1 MFLEDLNSTNGT
13 YLGSSPLE
21 IHRIV
26 GKESV
31 SFGDYLR
38 FGHSS
43 QYYRVQTCMAPGIGT
58 LSVPLDRS
66 DIPANF
72 NENDNYYER
81 QQESNLQQEDGLGYL
96 TEISRKRL
104 GINSSEK
111 NKKLSFQDSE
121 LLSYSADQN
130 QDDSQSRIQSQ
141 LSKSTPILPRGKFR
155 DDRVTKARHEQ
166 KYGEQPVTDTS
177 SKLSNRMPDE
187 KIDKQIVFRDKN
199 TEDVQEVVDF
209 KNKSKDAKIIT
220 KIVENREILDED
232 REERNLIG
240 NRKECSLSDPS
251 DSQQRKLAPEKES
264 MRISI
269 NYPAIRSS
277 AGHRPISVMINPPKG
292 NNDVHYWEH
301 FSSKNKSFDKNY
313 DMMRKSHSE
322 GNIAM
327 NINDNENSDEND
339 FHSDFD
345 FNFDFNHDEGF
356 EERKDPRG
364 NIDLVGERKLKERK
378 TFDCQK
384 VNQIIDANKSNKNI
398 LDHEK
403 ENNFNSN
410 NNNYNKNM
418 ILNKDENKS
427 KHVNNLQFFKKSEDF
442 DNIEKDPVFST
453 SFTGRE
459 DSINWQGQV
468 CYENSIH

>member
-96 TEISRKRL
+96 TEMSRKRL

-111 NKKLSFQDSE
+111 SKKLSFQDSE
-121 LLSYSADQN
+121 LLSYPANQN
-130 QDDSQSRIQSQ
+130 QDDSQSRVQSQ
-141 LSKSTPILPRGKFR
+141 LSKSTPILPQGKFR
-155 DDRVTKARHEQ
+155 DDRVTNVRHEQ
-166 KYGEQPVTDTS
+166 KYGEQSVTDTS

-187 KIDKQIVFRDKN
+187 KIEKQIVLRDKN

-209 KNKSKDAKIIT
+209 KNKSKDAQTIK
-220 KIVENREILDED
+220 KIVENREILYED
-232 REERNLIG
+232 REECDLIG
-240 NRKECSLSDPS
+240 NREEYSISDPS
-251 DSQQRKLAPEKES
+251 DFQQRKLAPEKES

-269 NYPAIRSS
+269 NYPVMRSS
-277 AGHRPISVMINPPKG
+277 KDHCPISVMINPPKE
-292 NNDVHYWEH
+292 NNDLHYWEH

-327 NINDNENSDEND
+327 NIHDNENSDEND

-364 NIDLVGERKLKERK
+364 NINLIGERNIKERK

-384 VNQIIDANKSNKNI
+384 VDQIIDANKNNKNN
-398 LDHEK
+398 LDREK
-403 ENNFNSN
+403 N
-410 NNNYNKNM
+410 NNSDRIDNKYNKNT

-427 KHVNNLQFFKKSEDF
+427 EHVDNLQFFKKSEDF
-442 DNIEKDPVFST
+442 DDKETDPVFST